1 MYNIKLKQSKMSK
14 KYDFDYQTILTIFQ
28 LKTKGIQ
35 HLNDNLT
42 KLYKE
47 YFSLETKKISKL
59 QYTPESDN
67 KLVQKILIQAIK
79 RESFESLKINLDKI
93 SNKSKLNLKNILYT
107 ISNKI
112 STDQFLQNMS
122 IAYLIIIFEDFL
134 AKNLKLSFFNKPMM
148 LKSETQLNF
157 EEIIN
162 LKNYNSIIQEMIER
176 KTKSIIKKDIKDLR
190 KTLLEF
196 FKLDL
201 MNDNDWI
208 RFTEIFYRRNVIVH
222 NEGISDQEYSDKTKN
237 PINVDLT
244 PDGNYIKESIIIFEN
259 FSKTISKFFEEK
271 YPAQKLS

>member
-1 MYNIKLKQSKMSK
+1 MSK